1 MNQGREPPRLHG
13 VCTTRT
19 GYSSSF
25 QSSPLLRWRYVRN
38 TRFGSARILPRCT
51 HYRET
56 FDHVSGVVVK
66 LTTPVD
72 VALESPET

>member
-1 MNQGREPPRLHG
+1 
-13 VCTTRT
+13 
-19 GYSSSF
+19 
-25 QSSPLLRWRYVRN
+25 VRN
-38 TRFGSARILPRCT
+38 TRFASARILPRCT